1 MNFMQLLF
9 KKSTSIAT
17 KWPNISVTDTQGEAS
32 FWIGQIISFIKHD
45 IVSSL
50 NISTTKVH
58 ILVLVQSYG
67 DHLLRHYNIN
77 SSVVV
82 CFTVFDH

>member
-32 FWIGQIISFIKHD
+32 F
-45 IVSSL
+45 
-50 NISTTKVH
+50 
-58 ILVLVQSYG
+58 
-67 DHLLRHYNIN
+67 
-77 SSVVV
+77 
-82 CFTVFDH
+82 